1 MLLGNYPG
9 KQGLKLPA
17 TKFKKLSPPPRIL
30 LGPGPS
36 NVSKAA
42 YDALAT
48 PIIGHLDPDFLAMM
62 DEIGEML
69 RTVFQT
75 RNRLT
80 IPMSGT
86 GSSGMETAFVN
97 VIDPGDTVVIGVNG
111 VFGERMCDVAERC
124 GAKTVR
130 VEAPWGDIIE
140 PDGFISA
147 LKKNP
152 EAKIAAIVHAE
163 TSTGARQPL
172 EEIGNHLRD
181 TDTIFLVDAVTS
193 LAGCDL
199 KIDDWGVDI
208 CYSGTQKCLSIPPGI
223 SPVTFSEKAEN
234 ALFSKK
240 NKVQSWYLDLSMI
253 CKYWGSERVYHHTA
267 PVSMLFALR
276 EGLRIVLEEGLQNRF
291 ERHEKLGRMLSEKLS
306 ALGFEPFAREGFQL
320 PMLAS
325 VILPEGLD
333 DAETRRTLLNEYKI
347 EVGPGLGETKG
358 KIWRI
363 GLMGESCSA
372 ENVEALSSAL
382 KSLRGG

>member
-1 MLLGNYPG
+1 M
-9 KQGLKLPA
+9 A
-17 TKFKKLSPPPRIL
+17 STKFKKLSPPVRIL

-36 NVSKAA
+36 NVGKAV
-42 YDALAT
+42 YDALST

-69 RTVFQT
+69 RAVFQT

-111 VFGERMCDVAERC
+111 VFGERMCDVAARC
-124 GAKTVR
+124 GAKTAR

-140 PDGFISA
+140 PDRFISA
-147 LKKNP
+147 LKKHP

-163 TSTGARQPL
+163 TSTGVRQPL
-172 EEIGNHLRD
+172 EEIGNHLRGA
-181 TDTIFLVDAVTS
+181 DTIFLVDAVTS

-199 KIDDWGVDI
+199 KIDDWNVDI
-208 CYSGTQKCLSIPPGI
+208 CYSGTQKCLSVPPGL

-291 ERHEKLGRMLSEKLS
+291 ERHEKFGRALSEKLS
-306 ALGFEPFAREGFQL
+306 ALGFEPFAREGFRL

-325 VILPEGLD
+325 VILPEWVD
-333 DAETRRTLLNEYKI
+333 DAETRRTLLDDYKI

-382 KSLRGG
+382 ESLRGG

>member
-1 MLLGNYPG
+1 LTL
-9 KQGLKLPA
+9 KQ
-17 TKFKKLSPPPRIL
+17 FIKLSPPERIL
-30 LGPGPS
+30 MGPGPS
-36 NVSKAA
+36 NVNGTV
-42 YDALAT
+42 YEALST
-48 PIIGHLDPDFLAMM
+48 PIIGHLDPDFLVMM

-69 RTVFQT
+69 RAVFQT

-111 VFGERMCDVAERC
+111 VFGERMCDVASRC

-130 VEAPWGDIIE
+130 VEAEWGNIIE
-140 PDGFISA
+140 PEAFISA
-147 LKKNP
+147 LKQNP

-172 EEIGNHLRD
+172 EEIGKYTKR

-193 LAGCDL
+193 LAGCEL
-199 KIDDWGVDI
+199 KIDGWNVDI
-208 CYSGTQKCLSIPPGI
+208 CYSGTQKCLSVPPGI
-223 SPVTFSEKAEN
+223 SPVTFSEKAEK

-253 CKYWGSERVYHHTA
+253 CKYWGDERVYHHTA

-276 EGLRIVLEEGLQNRF
+276 EGLRIVIEEGLKERF
-291 ERHEKLGRMLSEKLS
+291 ERHEKLGELLSEKL
-306 ALGFEPFAREGFQL
+306 AELGFKPFAREGYRL

-325 VILPEGLD
+325 VCLPEEMP
-333 DAETRRTLLNEYKI
+333 DAETRKILLNKHGI

-358 KIWRI
+358 RIWRI
-363 GLMGESCSA
+363 GLMGESCSL
-372 ENVEALSSAL
+372 ENVERLMEAL
-382 KSLRGG
+382 KSVRKV